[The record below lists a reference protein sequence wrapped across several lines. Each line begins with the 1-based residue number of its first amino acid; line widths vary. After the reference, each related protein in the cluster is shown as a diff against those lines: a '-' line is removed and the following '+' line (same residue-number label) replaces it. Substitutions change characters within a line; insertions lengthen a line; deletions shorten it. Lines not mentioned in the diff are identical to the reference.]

1 MTNRQRGSLVVISAP
16 SGAGKT
22 TLVHALLGRA
32 ANLQFSTSYTTRT
45 PRAAEIDGKDYFF
58 VSKRE
63 FETLRAAGAFL
74 ESARVFDNYYGTS
87 RAVVEDMLARGQ
99 SVLLEIDWQGAQQVR
114 LSAPDALTV
123 FIMPPSKPELERRL
137 RGRGTDPE
145 HVIARRL
152 ADAVADMEHWQEFDY
167 VVVNRDVEQAT
178 RALEQILAGGGAAY
192 RTVSAAAEAEAER
205 ILAE

>member
-1 MTNRQRGSLVVISAP
+1 MVSAP

-22 TLVHALLGRA
+22 TLVRALLGREPK
-32 ANLQFSTSYTTRT
+32 LEFSTSYTTRT

-58 VSKRE
+58 VSESE
-63 FETLRAAGAFL
+63 FEAMRAAGAFL

-87 RAVVEDMLARGQ
+87 RAVVDEHLARGR

-114 LSAPDALTV
+114 GRAPEAISV
-123 FIMPPSKPELERRL
+123 FIMPPSKLELARRL

-152 ADAVADMEHWQEFDY
+152 ADAVADMEHWREFDY
-167 VVVNRDVEQAT
+167 VVVNRDVERAI
-178 RALEQILAGGGAAY
+178 RALEEILAGAGDKY
-192 RTVSAAAEAEAER
+192 RTSAVPVMAEAER

>member
-1 MTNRQRGSLVVISAP
+1 
-16 SGAGKT
+16 
-22 TLVHALLGRA
+22 
-32 ANLQFSTSYTTRT
+32 
-45 PRAAEIDGKDYFF
+45 
-58 VSKRE
+58 
-63 FETLRAAGAFL
+63 
-74 ESARVFDNYYGTS
+74 
-87 RAVVEDMLARGQ
+87 MLARGQ

-114 LSAPDALTV
+114 LSAPDAITV

-137 RGRGTDPE
+137 RGRGTDHE